1 VRLLSGIVIQ
11 YQYCHR
17 SLSFK
22 QSTVADVFWV
32 VENLGRFVILKVA
45 NPWKLTDPYFSIM
58 LKDIQKSFGKVR
70 SVSLNMLVTLVCGFK
85 QVMMF
90 EE

>member
-1 VRLLSGIVIQ
+1 
-11 YQYCHR
+11 
-17 SLSFK
+17 
-22 QSTVADVFWV
+22 VFWV

>member
-1 VRLLSGIVIQ
+1 MHPDWYLCEIAVW
-11 YQYCHR
+11 YCHR

-32 VENLGRFVILKVA
+32 VENLGRFVTLKVA

-70 SVSLNMLVTLVCGFK
+70 SVS
-85 QVMMF
+85 
-90 EE
+90 